1 MTLQEFKC
9 EAQRRGH
16 NYDNSANAA
25 AHWAKSWG
33 LTYHSLLW
41 FLREL
46 HRRQFDTERW
56 QGAPSSRIAPEC

>member
-9 EAQRRGH
+9 ETQRRGH

-33 LTYHSLLW
+33 LTDAIMRIKAS
-41 FLREL
+41 RRKN
-46 HRRQFDTERW
+46 RRQEVHIRQLSLNF
-56 QGAPSSRIAPEC
+56 AV